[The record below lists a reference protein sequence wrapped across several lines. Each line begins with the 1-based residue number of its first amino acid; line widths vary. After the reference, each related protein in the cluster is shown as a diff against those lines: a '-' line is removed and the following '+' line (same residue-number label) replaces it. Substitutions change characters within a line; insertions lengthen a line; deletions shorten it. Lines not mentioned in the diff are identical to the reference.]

1 MSNRIPFPRFL
12 LVGVAVLLLVAG
24 FALTGRSS
32 ASIDLPDPSLD
43 VQTASG
49 EQTAVFA
56 GGCFWG
62 MEGVFEHVRGVS
74 EVMTGYAGGNAETAT
89 YKQVSSGATQH
100 AESVQVVYDP
110 AQISYGDLLKVYFSV
125 AHDPTQLNRQGPD
138 HGVQYRSEIFFAN
151 DQQKQVAESYIDQ
164 LNQARVFSDP
174 VVTQLEPLNQF
185 YPAESYHQDFIQ
197 RNPLHPYV
205 VVHDL
210 PQIRQLQA
218 QFPDLYQ

>member
-1 MSNRIPFPRFL
+1 MKTGFSVPRSL
-12 LVGVAVLLLVAG
+12 LAGLAVLIVVVGL
-24 FALTGRSS
+24 ALSGTSHPLPN
-32 ASIDLPDPSLD
+32 LPDPKIN
-43 VQTASG
+43 VEASSS

-89 YKQVSSGATQH
+89 YRQVSSGATNH

-110 AQISYGDLLKVYFSV
+110 TQISYGDLLKVYFSV

-151 DQQKQVAESYIDQ
+151 DQQKQAAAAYIDQ

-174 VVTQLEPLNQF
+174 VVTKLEPLDQF
-185 YPAESYHQDFIQ
+185 YAAEGYHQDFIQ

-210 PQIRQLQA
+210 PQIRQLQT